1 MICLSILLHVTY
13 IAVIKFTTHQQRK
26 FILQLITFWLL
37 QRQSY
42 GGSTIMQLMTKF
54 SFLHIKKAL
63 SHHTL
68 LNPKKLSC
76 TTNTTMIYS
85 TQEAS
90 GIAEGIQ
97 NMVSLSTACL

>member
-1 MICLSILLHVTY
+1 
-13 IAVIKFTTHQQRK
+13 
-26 FILQLITFWLL
+26 
-37 QRQSY
+37 
-42 GGSTIMQLMTKF
+42 MQLMTKL

-85 TQEAS
+85 TQKAS